1 METGSQL
8 VPSPADRCSAMNA
21 GVVQVSSSPY
31 PDYHPLW
38 ELPMTKLFFPALRRC
53 RLVAVLSLLTAV
65 ASGQP
70 DQAGPSAVLI
80 PGMTVLPEPTL
91 VMIDGRENEIFTRR

>member
-1 METGSQL
+1 
-8 VPSPADRCSAMNA
+8 
-21 GVVQVSSSPY
+21 
-31 PDYHPLW
+31 
-38 ELPMTKLFFPALRRC
+38 MTKLFFPALRRC

-91 VMIDGRENEIFTRR
+91 VMIDGRENEIFTRRPTFVPGMDIINVHLSHLGGDNFLWRIDFLEPPAHPSAAE